1 MTLLPCSLLCIL
13 ATTIARTPAELTEV
27 WVAVED
33 KLEVLTIPNKDSI
46 SSTHLIDS
54 LPAKHIIGLSA
65 GHVLNENPVVFVT
78 TLDSRGPAV
87 FSISRQ
93 GHTLIATDNATNTY
107 FEDIAL
113 DAESRMLYLTSKT
126 EGQLMRVE
134 AKEGAKLE
142 LFLTNKASR
151 PAGIAIDPCSRRIF

>member
-1 MTLLPCSLLCIL
+1 MTL
-13 ATTIARTPAELTEV
+13 A
-27 WVAVED
+27 
-33 KLEVLTIPNKDSI
+33 
-46 SSTHLIDS
+46 
-54 LPAKHIIGLSA
+54 
-65 GHVLNENPVVFVT
+65 
-78 TLDSRGPAV
+78 
-87 FSISRQ
+87 
-93 GHTLIATDNATNTY
+93 DNATNTY

-151 PAGIAIDPCSRRIF
+151 PTGITIDPCSRLMDCFEELFLNM